1 MSDLEKII
9 QSKKESL
16 DTSDFSAEIWK
27 SIEKQLPKKSTSKV
41 RYLWWSA
48 AAILVLSFSVFFG
61 QLELSKSKT
70 PIELLSEN
78 GIDGLSFFNELN
90 KKNELIKTLRVPINQ
105 KRDFEIILRQ
115 LKTLD
120 NQYLQYLQ
128 LIEQNGYQE
137 HIGERIIEYYKT
149 KIMMLDKI
157 QQQIKEI
164 NYYEE
169 KYQKQTKRVPLL
181 F

>member
-1 MSDLEKII
+1 M
-9 QSKKESL
+9 
-16 DTSDFSAEIWK
+16 
-27 SIEKQLPKKSTSKV
+27 
-41 RYLWWSA
+41 
-48 AAILVLSFSVFFG
+48 
-61 QLELSKSKT
+61 
-70 PIELLSEN
+70 SEN